1 MALIDMENGVVRV
14 RIVYDG
20 PPHAGKMATIHALE
34 HKLSSNRFLQHSND
48 LDINLLEYQ
57 GGMYD
62 HLPIACQILT
72 TPGHPQWQQRR
83 KFILNQADAIVF
95 VLDSRPE
102 ALALGLEYLRQ
113 LHEFLKPLP
122 DPAPLFL
129 VQANFQDIPLALNAE
144 KLHRFFIDPSI
155 KIMETST
162 LEGLG
167 VRETFV
173 MAVRLA
179 VERLNSLKE
188 KFQLLQGKLDFN
200 SLEEWEN
207 TLRAQQSTPEK
218 TALSLLINELNRSEN
233 PSETL
238 TVNTMEVA
246 LLNAEP
252 PL

>member
-20 PPHAGKMATIHALE
+20 APHVGKTATIRALE
-34 HKLSSNRFLQHSND
+34 HKLSSNRFLQHSDD

-62 HLPIACQILT
+62 HLPIACQILS
-72 TPGHPQWQQRR
+72 TPSHPQWQQRR
-83 KFILNQADAIVF
+83 KFLLNQADAIVF
-95 VLDSRPE
+95 ILDSRPE
-102 ALALGLEYLRQ
+102 GLALGLEYLRQ
-113 LHEFLKPLP
+113 LQEFLKQLP

-144 KLHRFFIDPSI
+144 KLHRFFIDPTV

-179 VERLNSLKE
+179 VERLNALKD
-188 KFQLLQGKLDFN
+188 KFQLFQGKLDFKT
-200 SLEEWEN
+200 LEDWEN
-207 TLRAQQSTPEK
+207 ALRAQQSIPER
-218 TALSLLINELNRSEN
+218 TSLSLLINELERQ
-233 PSETL
+233 ETVL
-238 TVNTMEVA
+238 
-246 LLNAEP
+246 
-252 PL
+252 

>member
-20 PPHAGKMATIHALE
+20 APHVGKTATFRALE
-34 HKLSSNRFLQHSND
+34 HKLSSNRFLQHSDD

-62 HLPIACQILT
+62 HLPIACQILS
-72 TPGHPQWQQRR
+72 TPSHPQWQQRR
-83 KFILNQADAIVF
+83 KFLLNQADAIVF
-95 VLDSRPE
+95 ILDSRPE
-102 ALALGLEYLRQ
+102 GLALGLEYLRQ
-113 LHEFLKPLP
+113 LHEFLKQLP

-144 KLHRFFIDPSI
+144 KLHRFFIDPTI

-179 VERLNSLKE
+179 VERLNALKE
-188 KFQLLQGKLDFN
+188 KFQLLQGKLDFKT
-200 SLEEWEN
+200 LEDWEN
-207 TLRAQQSTPEK
+207 ALRAQQSIPERSS
-218 TALSLLINELNRSEN
+218 LSLLINELER
-233 PSETL
+233 PET
-238 TVNTMEVA
+238 A
-246 LLNAEP
+246 L
-252 PL
+252 

>member
-20 PPHAGKMATIHALE
+20 APHVGKTATIRALE
-34 HKLSSNRFLQHSND
+34 HKLSSNRFLQHSDD

-62 HLPIACQILT
+62 HLPIACQILS
-72 TPGHPQWQQRR
+72 TPSHPQWQQRR
-83 KFILNQADAIVF
+83 KFLLNQADAIVF
-95 VLDSRPE
+95 ILDSRPE
-102 ALALGLEYLRQ
+102 GLALGLEYLRQ
-113 LHEFLKPLP
+113 LQELLKQLP

-144 KLHRFFIDPSI
+144 KLRRFFIDPSI

-167 VRETFV
+167 IRETFV

-179 VERLNSLKE
+179 VERLNALKD
-188 KFQLLQGKLDFN
+188 KFQLFQGKLNFET
-200 SLEEWEN
+200 LEEWEN
-207 TLRAQQSTPEK
+207 VLRTQQSLPEK
-218 TALSLLINELNRSEN
+218 TALSLLINALEK
-233 PSETL
+233 P
-238 TVNTMEVA
+238 EVI
-246 LLNAEP
+246 L
-252 PL
+252 

>member
-20 PPHAGKMATIHALE
+20 APHVGKMTTIRALE
-34 HKLSSNRFLQHSND
+34 HKLSSNRFLQHSDD
-48 LDINLLEYQ
+48 LGINLLEYQ

-72 TPGHPQWQQRR
+72 TPSHPQWQSRR
-83 KFILNQADAIVF
+83 KFLLNQADAIVF

-102 ALALGLEYLRQ
+102 ALALSLEYLRQ
-113 LHEFLKPLP
+113 LQEFLKQLP

-144 KLHRFFIDPSI
+144 KLRRFFIDPSI

-167 VRETFV
+167 IRETFV

-179 VERLNSLKE
+179 VERLNALKD
-188 KFQLLQGKLDFN
+188 KFQLFQGKLNFET
-200 SLEEWEN
+200 LEEWEN
-207 TLRAQQSTPEK
+207 ALRTQQSLPEK
-218 TALSLLINELNRSEN
+218 TALSLLINALEK
-233 PSETL
+233 P
-238 TVNTMEVA
+238 EVI
-246 LLNAEP
+246 L
-252 PL
+252 